1 MKGNCMRTQDSALRS
16 VQTAGSQLDADLAS
30 ISSPWFST
38 DRHYENFT
46 PNQSKTSV
54 SSALKG
60 EHFNSPFPPTGGIH
74 TTLTL
79 ILT

>member
-1 MKGNCMRTQDSALRS
+1 MIIKSIDLTNFRS
-16 VQTAGSQLDADLAS
+16 HDHYHLDCKD
-30 ISSPWFST
+30 
-38 DRHYENFT
+38 
-46 PNQSKTSV
+46 QTSV